1 MNNID
6 INVYTIEELMALNK
20 QVVNRI
26 KFLQKQSQLETAAKF
41 SIGDIV
47 SFVDEDD
54 NKQEAMVTHIN
65 PKKIRAITLKKQV
78 TWTISPNLLTLERKG
93 KKADL
98 LKLFDTGIKTKKK

>member
-6 INVYTIEELMALNK
+6 IDLYTIEELMTLNK

-26 KFLQKQSQLETAAKF
+26 NFLQKQSQLETAAKF

-47 SFVDEDD
+47 SFIDEND

-65 PKKIRAITLKKQV
+65 PKKNPSNHA
-78 TWTISPNLLTLERKG
+78 G
-93 KKADL
+93 KARYLDYFSKAAD
-98 LKLFDTGIKTKKK
+98 FRT